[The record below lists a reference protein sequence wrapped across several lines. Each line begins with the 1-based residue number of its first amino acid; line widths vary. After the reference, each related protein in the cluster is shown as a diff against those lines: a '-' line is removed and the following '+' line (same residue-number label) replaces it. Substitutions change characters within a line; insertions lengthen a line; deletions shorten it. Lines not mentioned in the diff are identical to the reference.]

1 MADQQQVEQQRQT
14 LDDRAKMTECVDKS
28 GGKVATFYGY
38 GKWSQGRRALGLCPR
53 PRPTPTSLAP
63 LGNVSYR
70 VSPRGVESTLGQNG
84 CEGERSDPLPM
95 DKEKWLAVIN
105 RLRTEPG
112 VKNTKPTTQ
121 LEVKTILNRI
131 QSPQPTFTST
141 STG

>member
-1 MADQQQVEQQRQT
+1 MVMGNGRKVEELWGSAPDPAPPPPPWR
-14 LDDRAKMTECVDKS
+14 RWV
-28 GGKVATFYGY
+28 TFLIGFP
-38 GKWSQGRRALGLCPR
+38 QG
-53 PRPTPTSLAP
+53 
-63 LGNVSYR
+63 
-70 VSPRGVESTLGQNG
+70 GVESTLGQNG

>member
-38 GKWSQGRRALGLCPR
+38 GKWF
-53 PRPTPTSLAP
+53 
-63 LGNVSYR
+63 SYR